1 MCVMHAFFVV
11 GAIRVGRKLE
21 TGVVFLFRWDV
32 MYMDVRY
39 AGFAGAKTCPWP
51 VPRSILG
58 R

>member
-1 MCVMHAFFVV
+1 MMHAFFVV